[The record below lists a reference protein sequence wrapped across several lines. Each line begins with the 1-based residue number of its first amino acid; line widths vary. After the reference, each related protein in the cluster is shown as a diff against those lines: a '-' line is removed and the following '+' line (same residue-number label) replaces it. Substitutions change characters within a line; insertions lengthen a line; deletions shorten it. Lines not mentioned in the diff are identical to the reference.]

1 MLKTMLTSLK
11 SKRVEPEEQPPLPP
25 LALTYIS
32 LALPALKRAGLN
44 DDFFAFREFAM
55 LHFDTDVYERAFS
68 TAESEMLPPYLS
80 VEEDYE
86 YAKQHLIKAVTE
98 IRREM
103 ARNMPGSEDLWRD
116 FKNLFL
122 GMKGRAKE
130 RECDKICAEMEEC
143 SVSGLLDGVLTEE
156 DVAEIDELLGT
167 EEFADAVE
175 VQRGGE
181 TIWRRALR
189 QVPEVLVAKRS

>member
-1 MLKTMLTSLK
+1 
-11 SKRVEPEEQPPLPP
+11 
-25 LALTYIS
+25 
-32 LALPALKRAGLN
+32 
-44 DDFFAFREFAM
+44 M

-80 VEEDYE
+80 VESDYE

-103 ARNMPGSEDLWRD
+103 ARNMPRSEDLWRD